1 MTVTQTQKAERFR
14 ALHLLPADPR
24 SPIADAPPGAFL
36 IANPWDGG
44 SARILAGLGFEALAT
59 TSSGFAMSLGR
70 LDGSVTRDEALAHAR
85 TIVGASDLPVAAD
98 LENCFGDD
106 PGTVAE
112 TIRLAAA
119 AGLVGGSVEDFTG
132 DEQHPIYD
140 FSLAVERVA
149 AAADAAH
156 SLPIPFT
163 LTARAENFLHGRADL
178 DDTIR
183 RLQAFAEAGADVL
196 FAPGLPNLDAI
207 RKVCAAV
214 APHPVN
220 VLAGI
225 KGLSFSFA
233 DLTAAGVRRISLG
246 GSLARYAY
254 GSFLAAARDAISTG
268 TFAYV
273 DRTLPRNE
281 LDSLMS
287 GARKASKIDEPGK
300 APKVDQPGKASS
312 IDESDEAPKM
322 AGAGKAPKADV
333 SGEAPRIEEKKKP
346 ARMA

>member
-1 MTVTQTQKAERFR
+1 MSVTQAEKAQRFR
-14 ALHLLPADPR
+14 ALHRLPATPGA
-24 SPIADAPPGAFL
+24 PIAAAPPGAFL
-36 IANPWDGG
+36 IANPWDAG
-44 SARILAGLGFEALAT
+44 SARILAGLGLEALAT

-85 TIVGASDLPVAAD
+85 VIVGATDLPVAAD

-106 PGTVAE
+106 PATVAE

-119 AGLVGGSVEDFTG
+119 TGLVGGSVEDFTG
-132 DEQHPIYD
+132 DERNPIYD

-149 AAADAAH
+149 AAVEA
-156 SLPIPFT
+156 SRTLPIPFT

-207 RKVCAAV
+207 RKVCASV
-214 APHPVN
+214 APRPVN
-220 VLAGI
+220 VLAGM

-233 DLTAAGVRRISLG
+233 ELAAAGVRRISLG

-254 GSFLAAARDAISTG
+254 GSFLAAAREAIATG

-273 DRTLPRNE
+273 DRALPRND
-281 LDSLMS
+281 LDSLLS
-287 GARKASKIDEPGK
+287 GS
-300 APKVDQPGKASS
+300 APKA
-312 IDESDEAPKM
+312 
-322 AGAGKAPKADV
+322 AGAGKAPQ
-333 SGEAPRIEEKKKP
+333 IEDKKKP